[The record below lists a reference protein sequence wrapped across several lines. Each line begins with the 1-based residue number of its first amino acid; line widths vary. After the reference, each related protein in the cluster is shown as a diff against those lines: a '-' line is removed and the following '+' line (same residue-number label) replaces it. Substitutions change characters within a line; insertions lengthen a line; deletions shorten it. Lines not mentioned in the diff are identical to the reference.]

1 MKSSE
6 TLDTN
11 TEYVPESNETAMEN
25 IKTGKSISKTK
36 DSPTSNSEISSNSS
50 NVGHV
55 SRSGRKI
62 KPKKYSDYQNDA
74 EVPKRSRLS
83 KDNSKSLEKQNNGV
97 NESDTSSE
105 QNIKTKSKI
114 LLYYL
119 IVLHLR
125 DLCTVCFFVL

>member
-1 MKSSE
+1 MKNSE
-6 TLDTN
+6 TLN
-11 TEYVPESNETAMEN
+11 TTTESVPESSEIVLDN

-83 KDNSKSLEKQNNGV
+83 KENPKNSEKQNNGM

-105 QNIKTKSKI
+105 LNFKTKSKI
-114 LLYYL
+114 
-119 IVLHLR
+119 
-125 DLCTVCFFVL
+125 